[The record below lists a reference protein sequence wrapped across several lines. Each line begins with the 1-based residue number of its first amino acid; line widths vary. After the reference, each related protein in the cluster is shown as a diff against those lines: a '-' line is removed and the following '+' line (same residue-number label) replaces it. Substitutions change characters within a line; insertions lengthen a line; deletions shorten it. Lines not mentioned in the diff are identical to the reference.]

1 MDFTNH
7 GVDSRIGYHRVR
19 RDSDRL
25 MESIHQPEIP
35 MFGSTK
41 CGKCERA
48 SFKIQEINPGG
59 SAYKFYSIQCSHC
72 QTPIGV
78 TDFYNV
84 GQLLKNQEKA
94 IADLG
99 QKVDYIQSS
108 VGQIVR
114 ALQSMGR

>member
-1 MDFTNH
+1 VF
-7 GVDSRIGYHRVR
+7 VSA
-19 RDSDRL
+19 S
-25 MESIHQPEIP
+25 QPEIP

-41 CGKCERA
+41 CGKCEGA
-48 SFKIQEINPGG
+48 AFKIQELSPNGA
-59 SAYKFYSIQCSHC
+59 AYKFYSIQCTSC
-72 QTPIGV
+72 QTPIGI

-84 GQLLKNQEKA
+84 GQLLKTQEKT

-99 QKVDYIQSS
+99 QKIDHIQSA